1 MILTH
6 FVLFFLLT
14 PGILWI
20 YEKKTNKYFI
30 ALVHAFVFVI
40 FFNLTEYFTN
50 YMNKYFNY
58 REGMEQESNT
68 LKFVLATDL
77 YNDTEVVDKIK
88 AMDGEPKIV
97 GSSKKESYLLFT
109 SEKNVTS
116 KLENIIKIDF
126 FDMVRINKFIKFH
139 MKYPEM

>member
-1 MILTH
+1 
-6 FVLFFLLT
+6 
-14 PGILWI
+14 
-20 YEKKTNKYFI
+20 
-30 ALVHAFVFVI
+30 
-40 FFNLTEYFTN
+40 
-50 YMNKYFNY
+50 MNKYFNY